1 VRVAFLVPALDLF
14 GGVAV
19 VVGHACRLRERH
31 GVDAVLVLT
40 RADRATSEHGYEG
53 LDGLPVLELDGAR
66 DEHFDVAVAT
76 WWETTL
82 HLHDVAADRYAY
94 FVQSMED
101 RFYGP
106 DTAERAA
113 AAMTHALP
121 VAMLTE
127 ARWIADQLEELRGP
141 RQGFLVHYV
150 RNGIDKSVFALPEGS
165 VAPAPRVD
173 GPLQVLVEG
182 RPGVP
187 FKGVDEAL
195 AAARAMREPAHV
207 TLVCAD
213 GAVASGPVP
222 AGADEAVGPLDAADM
237 AKLYA
242 KTDVVLKLSRVEGMA
257 GPPLEGFHCGAT
269 CITTPVTGHD
279 EYISDG
285 RNALLTSWDDERG
298 TSRLLDLLARDRRLL
313 HRLRV
318 GALRTARS
326 WPSTEQSTAMLA
338 LALGRI
344 VAAPSPDPTGS
355 AASMAADIRTT
366 MQRHQAAERDHER
379 LEVRM
384 RRIESLLSKGPLKM
398 VRRAVAGRR

>member
-14 GGVAV
+14 GGVGV
-19 VVGHACRLRERH
+19 VVGHARRLRERH

-40 RADRATSEHGYEG
+40 RADRATGDHGHQG
-53 LDGLPVLELDGAR
+53 LVGVPVLELDAAR
-66 DEHFDVAVAT
+66 DERFDVAVAT

-82 HLHDVAADRYAY
+82 HLHDLQADRYAY

-101 RFYGP
+101 RFYGA

-121 VAMLTE
+121 VAMITE
-127 ARWIADQLEELRGP
+127 ARWIADQLEELRGG
-141 RQGFLVHYV
+141 RNGFLVHYV
-150 RNGIDKSVFALPEGS
+150 RNGIDKSVFCLGAAAVVPS
-165 VAPAPRVD
+165 VD
-173 GPLQVLVEG
+173 GPLRVLVEG

-195 AAARAMREPAHV
+195 AAAAAMREPAHV
-207 TLVCAD
+207 TMVCGDAAV
-213 GAVASGPVP
+213 GAGPP
-222 AGADEAVGPLDAADM
+222 PSGADEVVGPLDAAAM
-237 AKLYA
+237 AALYA
-242 KTDVVLKLSRVEGMA
+242 QTDVVLKLARVEGMA

-269 CITTPVTGHD
+269 CVTTPVTGHD

-338 LALGRI
+338 LTLGRI
-344 VAAPSPDPTGS
+344 AAAPSPDPTGS

-366 MQRHQAAERDHER
+366 MQRHQSAERDHAR

-398 VRRAVAGRR
+398 VRRAVSGRR

>member
-1 VRVAFLVPALDLF
+1 MRVAFLVPALDLF
-14 GGVAV
+14 GGVGV
-19 VVGHACRLRERH
+19 VVGHARRLRERH
-31 GVDAVLVLT
+31 GIDAVLVLT
-40 RADRATSEHGYEG
+40 RADRATGEHGHDG
-53 LDGLPVLELDGAR
+53 LGGLPVLELDGVR
-66 DEHFDVAVAT
+66 DERFDVAVAT

-82 HLHDVAADRYAY
+82 QLHELAADRYAY

-106 DTAERAA
+106 DTAQRAA

-121 VAMLTE
+121 VAMITE
-127 ARWIADQLEELRGP
+127 ARWIADQLEALRGT
-141 RQGFLVHYV
+141 RNGFLVHYV
-150 RNGIDKSVFALPEGS
+150 RNGIDKSVFALPDGAT
-165 VAPAPRVD
+165 APAPRID
-173 GPLQVLVEG
+173 GPLRVLVEG
-182 RPGVP
+182 RPGVA

-195 AAARAMREPAHV
+195 AAAGAMREPAHV

-213 GAVASGPVP
+213 GAVVHGPVP
-222 AGADEAVGPLDAADM
+222 AGADEVVGPLDAAGM
-237 AKLYA
+237 AALYA
-242 KTDVVLKLSRVEGMA
+242 KTDVVLKLARVEGMA

-269 CITTPVTGHD
+269 CVTTPVTGHD
-279 EYISDG
+279 EYVSDG

-298 TSRLLDLLARDRRLL
+298 TSRLLDLLARDRQLL

-344 VAAPSPDPTGS
+344 AAAPSPDPTGS

-366 MQRHQAAERDHER
+366 MQRHQSAERDHER

-384 RRIESLLSKGPLKM
+384 RRIESLLSKGPLKI

>member
-14 GGVAV
+14 GGVGV
-19 VVGHACRLRERH
+19 VVGHARRLRERH
-31 GVDAVLVLT
+31 GIDAALVVT
-40 RADRATSEHGYEG
+40 RADRASAGHGHQG
-53 LDGLPVLELDGAR
+53 LLGVPVLELDAAR
-66 DEHFDVAVAT
+66 EERFDVAVAT

-82 HLHDVAADRYAY
+82 QLHDLRAERYAY

-101 RFYGP
+101 RFYGA

-121 VAMLTE
+121 VAMITE
-127 ARWIADQLEELRGP
+127 ARWIADQLEELRGT
-141 RQGFLVHYV
+141 RNGFLVHYV
-150 RNGIDKSVFALPEGS
+150 RNGIDKSVFGPAPGAT
-165 VAPAPRVD
+165 VAPSVS
-173 GPLQVLVEG
+173 GPLRVLVEG

-195 AAARAMREPAHV
+195 AAAAAMREPAHV
-207 TLVCAD
+207 TLVCGD
-213 GAVASGPVP
+213 PAVCSGPVP
-222 AGADEAVGPLDAADM
+222 AGAHEVVGPLDAAGM
-237 AKLYA
+237 AALYGR
-242 KTDVVLKLSRVEGMA
+242 TDVVLKLSRVEGMA

-269 CITTPVTGHD
+269 AISTPVTGHD
-279 EYISDG
+279 EYLADG

-313 HRLRV
+313 QLLRV

-326 WPSTEQSTAMLA
+326 WPSTEQSTAMMA

-344 VAAPSPDPTGS
+344 LAAPSPDPTGS

-366 MQRHQAAERDHER
+366 MQRHQAAERDHAR